1 MHQTKLITL
10 LKILKAEDK
19 ELQKLE
25 KYLKSG
31 YINSNKEVLEL
42 FLYLKRYAPNYTSNR
57 LKRTSVYKHL
67 FSSLHN
73 ADKRL
78 TKLAYLLKGLVENF
92 LIQYDIAQNELQKK
106 QLLLQALQQRNHPAF
121 SEQSEQLI
129 QEISTKESDSTKKY
143 LDLYQLNYTRWS
155 DVNLGK
161 IGSED
166 LSFHEA
172 NKYLDKFYFLQKLKI
187 IIEYKTLKSIRSVSF
202 ELPVYQQI
210 LSIADNHPVLIND
223 LTVHLFLLTIKML
236 DASTIDNYYLLK
248 ETFIQSANKISKKNA
263 RDIFIALN
271 NANSKLLGK
280 TPQFSTKESFELYR
294 FADANNL
301 LIENNRIRDIEYNNF
316 FKKDYS
322 TVIKL
327 LQPYDQVNNL
337 AINLNIQIKTL
348 TIRTFYDRWLQQRF
362 QPIEE
367 ESVLLHLTH
376 GFARFIDNH
385 KKLSKNKQ
393 EGYIHFTRILNKLV
407 KFSILIH
414 PSALKLNKIKLELK
428 NLPSVAFRNWLA
440 DKINFLNTNL
450 PTITNG

>member
-1 MHQTKLITL
+1 M
-10 LKILKAEDK
+10 
-19 ELQKLE
+19 
-25 KYLKSG
+25 
-31 YINSNKEVLEL
+31 
-42 FLYLKRYAPNYTSNR
+42 
-57 LKRTSVYKHL
+57 
-67 FSSLHN
+67 
-73 ADKRL
+73 
-78 TKLAYLLKGLVENF
+78 
-92 LIQYDIAQNELQKK
+92 
-106 QLLLQALQQRNHPAF
+106 
-121 SEQSEQLI
+121 
-129 QEISTKESDSTKKY
+129 STKESDSTKKY

-187 IIEYKTLKSIRSVSF
+187 IIEYKTLKSIRSVTF
-202 ELPVYQQI
+202 ELPVYQQV
-210 LSIADNHPVLIND
+210 LSIADNHPVLTND

-301 LIENNRIRDIEYNNF
+301 LIENNRIRDIEYNNAVLLSLYNKDVQWAYTFIEKYKDYLAPSKKSVTYTYSMASCAF

-414 PSALKLNKIKLELK
+414 PYQRRQQS
-428 NLPSVAFRNWLA
+428 
-440 DKINFLNTNL
+440 
-450 PTITNG
+450 NGI